1 MSVFFFINKTPC
13 NKNTTHYFFLHSIRI
28 INIIRSY
35 SMTMSNKTSSS
46 SSSSSSSL
54 QTEAEAFAFRKL
66 LEHMK
71 WRNETIQNIEMM
83 NLTGFCRNCLAKW
96 LLLGKKNVRLKSTY
110 ELCQEEVYGMTQKE
124 WKEKWQSK
132 ATEEMLE
139 KFKSGQEM
147 HAKHPKD
154 LMMTT
159 TTTTTSEA
167 ATLPLTQ
174 PRYYS
179 GGNNNNNRM
188 LSDVCCEDIEE
199 DAVCINRGGGGVD
212 GTNSGDGNSDISFG
226 IITVSDRAFNG
237 VYEDISGNVVM
248 RETIET
254 YFTTDDVSKSSTHII
269 KGYKLVPDEE
279 EEIAKAIVYMSDE
292 LKCDVILTTGGT
304 GLAKRDVTPEA
315 TKSVLTREVKGIA
328 ESLRAHARRYE
339 KHAALSRA
347 VAGLRN
353 NQSLI
358 VNLPGRPNAVSSSLG
373 VLLPML
379 RHAVRQLKA

>member
-1 MSVFFFINKTPC
+1 
-13 NKNTTHYFFLHSIRI
+13 
-28 INIIRSY
+28 
-35 SMTMSNKTSSS
+35 MTMSKT
-46 SSSSSSSL
+46 SSSSSL

-154 LMMTT
+154 LMMMTT
-159 TTTTTSEA
+159 TTTLEA
-167 ATLPLTQ
+167 AALPLTQ

-179 GGNNNNNRM
+179 GGGNNNTNNNRM

-199 DAVCINRGGGGVD
+199 DAVCINRGGRVD

-237 VYEDISGNVVM
+237 VYKDISGNVVM

-254 YFTTDDVSKSSTHII
+254 YFTTDDVIKSSTHII

-358 VNLPGRPNAVSSSLG
+358 INLPGRPNAVSSSLG

-379 RHAVRQLKA
+379 RHAVRQLKS

>member
-1 MSVFFFINKTPC
+1 
-13 NKNTTHYFFLHSIRI
+13 
-28 INIIRSY
+28 
-35 SMTMSNKTSSS
+35 MSNKTSSLS
-46 SSSSSSSL
+46 SFNSSSL
-54 QTEAEAFAFRKL
+54 KQTEAEAFAFRKL

-154 LMMTT
+154 LMTT
-159 TTTTTSEA
+159 TTTTTTLEA

-179 GGNNNNNRM
+179 GGNNNTNNRM

-199 DAVCINRGGGGVD
+199 DAVCINRGGGGGGVD

-379 RHAVRQLKA
+379 RHAVRQLKS

>member
-1 MSVFFFINKTPC
+1 M
-13 NKNTTHYFFLHSIRI
+13 
-28 INIIRSY
+28 
-35 SMTMSNKTSSS
+35 
-46 SSSSSSSL
+46 SSSSSL

-96 LLLGKKNVRLKSTY
+96 LLLGKKNARLKSTY
-110 ELCQEEVYGMTQKE
+110 EMCQEEVYGMTQKE
-124 WKEKWQSK
+124 WKEKWQMK
-132 ATEEMLE
+132 ATEEVLE

-154 LMMTT
+154 LM
-159 TTTTTSEA
+159 EA
-167 ATLPLTQ
+167 VAALPLQ
-174 PRYYS
+174 PRA
-179 GGNNNNNRM
+179 NNNNNNNNKNNTKENNANM
-188 LSDVCCEDIEE
+188 LSDVCCEDIEGE
-199 DAVCINRGGGGVD
+199 EVCITRDTVD
-212 GTNSGDGNSDISFG
+212 GTVNEGFHDNISFG

-254 YFTTDDVSKSSTHII
+254 YFKTNDRDDSINSTEII
-269 KGYKLVPDEE
+269 RGYKLVPDEK
-279 EEIAKAIVYMSDE
+279 EEIAKAISYMSDE
-292 LKCDVILTTGGT
+292 LKCDVVLTTGGT

-339 KHAALSRA
+339 RHAALSRA

-353 NQSLI
+353 DQSLI
-358 VNLPGRPNAVSSSLG
+358 VNLPGRPNAVSSSLA

-379 RHAVRQLKA
+379 PHAVRQMKS

>member
-1 MSVFFFINKTPC
+1 MSD
-13 NKNTTHYFFLHSIRI
+13 
-28 INIIRSY
+28 
-35 SMTMSNKTSSS
+35 NKTSSS
-46 SSSSSSSL
+46 FNSSSSL
-54 QTEAEAFAFRKL
+54 KQTEAEAFAFRKL

-154 LMMTT
+154 LMTT
-159 TTTTTSEA
+159 TTTTTTLEA

-174 PRYYS
+174 QRYYS
-179 GGNNNNNRM
+179 GGNNNTNNRM

-199 DAVCINRGGGGVD
+199 DAVCINRGGGGGD

-379 RHAVRQLKA
+379 RHAVRQLKS